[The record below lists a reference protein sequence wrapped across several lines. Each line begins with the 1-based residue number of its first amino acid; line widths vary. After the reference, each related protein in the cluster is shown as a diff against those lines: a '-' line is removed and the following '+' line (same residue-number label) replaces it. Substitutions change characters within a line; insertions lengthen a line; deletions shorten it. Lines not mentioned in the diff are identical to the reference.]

1 MCQFWERLAKRRQP
15 ACKSYPTTLSAAKDT
30 LMVAK
35 LQFFAHVA
43 RMLQSFLTSYQYT
56 KPMMPFLHDDLHQL
70 LKDILS
76 KFIKPEV
83 LDQCKTSS
91 SLCKLDFSI
100 EKNYLKSPNIGFGA
114 STIIKEKVAKEEVSL
129 ADVATFKTECRTFL
143 KSMASKIV
151 EKSSLKYAV
160 VLNAKCLN
168 PDIICNKEKLARE
181 KLTSLVENLI
191 QQKWLSEKDGD
202 DVITQF
208 KRYLERVV
216 VHNREKFLKFCKVG

>member
-1 MCQFWERLAKRRQP
+1 M
-15 ACKSYPTTLSAAKDT
+15 
-30 LMVAK
+30 
-35 LQFFAHVA
+35 
-43 RMLQSFLTSYQYT
+43 
-56 KPMMPFLHDDLHQL
+56 
-70 LKDILS
+70 LKDLLS

-151 EKSSLKYAV
+151 EKSPLKYAV

-168 PDIICNKEKLARE
+168 PDIICNKEKLAR
-181 KLTSLVENLI
+181 TN
-191 QQKWLSEKDGD
+191 
-202 DVITQF
+202 
-208 KRYLERVV
+208 
-216 VHNREKFLKFCKVG
+216 